1 MHCFIKDEDGL
12 ISIDDFELVLDKFDD
27 SISHENLLTM
37 FKKVDLDADGFVNF
51 DEFTI
56 LMDFEIEI

>member
-1 MHCFIKDEDGL
+1 M
-12 ISIDDFELVLDKFDD
+12 ISIDDFELVLDKFDE

-37 FKKVDLDADGFVNF
+37 FKKVDLDEDGVVNF
-51 DEFTI
+51 AEFAI